1 MMVARFLN
9 KENKDKDWAKERLP
23 RYLKLLD
30 SHPEF
35 VNAQYETLSYK
46 SKDEWFV
53 GRYPLFTLVCE
64 EGDKAIIEKMLD
76 LNVKVS
82 VQPHAARYSSFI
94 HYPLLACLRR
104 PDMLGIIKRM
114 LDTGVSP
121 YMTINGVNCLLF
133 DSKYGCRQEYID
145 WFILESGLYK

>member
-64 EGDKAIIEKMLD
+64 ERDKAI
-76 LNVKVS
+76 
-82 VQPHAARYSSFI
+82 
-94 HYPLLACLRR
+94 
-104 PDMLGIIKRM
+104 
-114 LDTGVSP
+114 
-121 YMTINGVNCLLF
+121 NGNNSLLF

-145 WFILESGLYK
+145 WLILDSGLYK